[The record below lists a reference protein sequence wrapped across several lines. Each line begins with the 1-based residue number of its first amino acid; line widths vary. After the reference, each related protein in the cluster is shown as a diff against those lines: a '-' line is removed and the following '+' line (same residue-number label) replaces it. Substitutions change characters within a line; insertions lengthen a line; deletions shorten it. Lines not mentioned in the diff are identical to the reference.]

1 MARTDENLEVAMRE
15 NSAILLEDDYKAK
28 YEGFDPNSSE
38 SYIIFEFM
46 QNKHLEQSIQFA
58 SEVQDCFTAANR
70 ADRGV
75 RQAGFLVLR
84 KTSMPSVLI
93 ELGFI
98 SNPSEEQFM
107 RSAEGQTK
115 LASAISEA
123 FDRYKNAFDR
133 KKSGLPVS
141 TAVAVSESD
150 NKTSETV
157 SEKIPE
163 EVKPEKGKIV
173 FKVQI
178 LTSDKK
184 LSSGSR
190 YFKGYKNVEYFKEK
204 GLYKYTYGESTSFKE
219 IMRIRRRILKDFK
232 DAFVVA
238 FKDGQRVDY

>member
-1 MARTDENLEVAMRE
+1 MD
-15 NSAILLEDDYKAK
+15 IL
-28 YEGFDPNSSE
+28 
-38 SYIIFEFM
+38 
-46 QNKHLEQSIQFA
+46 SIPC
-58 SEVQDCFTAANR
+58 SLITC
-70 ADRGV
+70 
-75 RQAGFLVLR
+75 
-84 KTSMPSVLI
+84 SVSLSI
-93 ELGFI
+93 L
-98 SNPSEEQFM
+98 
-107 RSAEGQTK
+107 
-115 LASAISEA
+115 
-123 FDRYKNAFDR
+123 
-133 KKSGLPVS
+133 SGLPAS

-163 EVKPEKGKIV
+163 EVKPEKEKIV